1 MIYKTLLSTLFIFY
15 NCGFFFGHL
24 VWSQALEAETRQALA
39 LEIRYMQQNLNRLKA
54 WKAQAQYWD
63 AQLAQVQKRVD
74 SIQHQLDQELDIL
87 ADLEQEEVYL
97 EKQKRQFLLQ
107 NRNQLE
113 GVVFR
118 IQVQAAP
125 RHPADR
131 FAGRFPTFTV
141 FPDGG
146 LRRYLVGHFFDY
158 REAKQWTEWLKQRGA
173 TAYVVGFKKIK
184 SCRSFIILPTLPFLP
199 VLKKIL
205 IFCV

>member
-1 MIYKTLLSTLFIFY
+1 MIYKALISTLFIFQT
-15 NCGFFFGHL
+15 CGIFFGHL
-24 VWSQALEAETRQALA
+24 VSGQALDLETRQALA

-54 WKAQAQYWD
+54 WKSQTQYWD
-63 AQLAQVQKRVD
+63 TQLAQTQKKLD
-74 SIQHQLDQELDIL
+74 SIQQQLDQELDIL
-87 ADLEQEEVYL
+87 ADLEQEEKYL

-125 RHPADR
+125 LHPADR

-141 FPDGG
+141 FPDGR

-158 REAKQWTEWLKQRGA
+158 REAKQWTEWLKQQGA
-173 TAYVVGFKKIK
+173 TAYVVGFKKNQIVPK
-184 SCRSFIILPTLPFLP
+184 LYNFTQPPLPLGP
-199 VLKKIL
+199 
-205 IFCV
+205 